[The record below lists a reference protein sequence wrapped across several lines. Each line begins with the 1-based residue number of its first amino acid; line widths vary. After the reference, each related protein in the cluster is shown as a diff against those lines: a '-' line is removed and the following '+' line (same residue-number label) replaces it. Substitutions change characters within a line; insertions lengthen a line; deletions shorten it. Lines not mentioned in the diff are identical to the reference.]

1 MWDEVVQLASTVS
14 LDDSDGALIWKFS
27 SNGVYSVQSLYKVI
41 NFRGI
46 KPILVSSILEVNFSW
61 ILSKNKL
68 LTRDNLGKRRKVEND
83 LCLFCDEKESVQ
95 HLFFDC
101 VVSKQLWCCLSK
113 IFQVHLGDSL
123 DSVGRFWLSNKQ
135 NGVLNMVSS
144 AAFWSVWKLR
154 NDICFQRTKWKGMDI
169 LLHKVASLVQNW
181 IILCREEK
189 RVTLQAKIG
198 KIKVLAGQV
207 LWLPYRTRNIN

>member
-83 LCLFCDEKESVQ
+83 L
-95 HLFFDC
+95 
-101 VVSKQLWCCLSK
+101 
-113 IFQVHLGDSL
+113 
-123 DSVGRFWLSNKQ
+123 
-135 NGVLNMVSS
+135 
-144 AAFWSVWKLR
+144 
-154 NDICFQRTKWKGMDI
+154 
-169 LLHKVASLVQNW
+169 
-181 IILCREEK
+181 
-189 RVTLQAKIG
+189 
-198 KIKVLAGQV
+198 
-207 LWLPYRTRNIN
+207 